1 MTRLLKLKPVV
12 SYTTRA
18 KRNSETEGVE
28 HYFIK
33 PEEAKDI
40 MEKEQVIA
48 YTKIGEIEYFA
59 TIEALNGSNVYIID
73 PKGLTYLRKHCGNLH
88 LLVIYI
94 DTLDA
99 IRRKRAQKRDN
110 IDFLAAFEK
119 RNSDEND
126 QFTEFEN
133 KKDWDWR
140 VENNFDQP
148 YAAIKKL
155 TEYIRLTSIGREEDE
170 DPILYCIIGRT
181 GSGKDYLTTEAIK
194 YFEEN
199 PVEFITLLDLFILPN
214 NSS

>member
-1 MTRLLKLKPVV
+1 MGRLLKLKPVV
-12 SYTTRA
+12 SYTTRT
-18 KRNSETEGVE
+18 KRASETEGVE

-73 PKGLTYLRKHCGNLH
+73 PKGLTYLREHCGNLH

-94 DTLDA
+94 DTMDI

-110 IDFLAAFEK
+110 VDFLAAFEK
-119 RNSDEND
+119 RNAAEND
-126 QFTEFEN
+126 QFTEFE
-133 KKDWDWR
+133 KSKDWDWR
-140 VENNFDQP
+140 IENNFDQP
-148 YAAIKKL
+148 HAAIRKL
-155 TEYIRLTSIGREEDE
+155 TEYIKLTSFGREEDE
-170 DPILYCIIGRT
+170 APILYCIVGRT
-181 GSGKDYLTTEAIK
+181 GSGKDYLTTQAIK

-199 PVEFITLLDLFILPN
+199 PVEL
-214 NSS
+214 